1 MIDAPSWECDAVL
14 SDGAAVHIR
23 TISPDDGPRLVAFH
37 SHLSPDTVYLRFFG
51 AHPRLSP
58 AEIERF
64 THVDGRG
71 RVALVAT
78 LNEDIIGVA
87 RYDRSETNPREAEVA
102 FVISDDHQGRGLG
115 TLLLEQLAAHARAGG
130 IGVFRAQTLPHN
142 APMLDVFRRAGFE
155 HHAHYDQG
163 VVDVHMDLAPTET
176 LAAAIEERHRLAAV
190 HSIERLLKPRSI
202 AVIGAGEKTGT
213 IGHEVFANLID
224 GNFCGPLYPVHPTAQ
239 TVAGVKAYP
248 TVTDVPDHVDL
259 AVIAV
264 PSNQVASIIEQC
276 AEAGVRTAVVISA
289 GFAEVDTDGGL
300 KQGQL
305 VRQAHGGGMRVVG
318 PNCMGVINTAADVQ
332 MNATFAPVAPR
343 PGRVA
348 FASQSGGLGI
358 AVLEEVARRGI
369 GLSSFVSM
377 GNKADVSGNDLLQYW
392 AQDPDTDVILLV
404 PGVLRR
410 RPPVRA
416 GRPAG
421 VTPQTDHR
429 RQGRSDHLRPAG
441 RVVAHGRPGHP
452 RCGRRRPVRPHRR
465 HPGGHPRRP
474 PRRRPSGR
482 QPAHPGRTQSRHRW
496 QRRRPRNPG
505 RRRLRIRRTARGGAV
520 RGHAGRAAF
529 LPAPRR
535 RPHQP
540 RRHGRLRQRRRLS
553 ADPPPGPSRRRRRRG
568 HRHLRPTPRD
578 RRRRRRPGHRHRRQA
593 TRPNR
598 SWPASSGW
606 RPHRPRS
613 SPPTSPFRTSR
624 SPSPPSGPW
633 PTPATYGQWRR
644 RSPGHPVAFAD
655 IDVES
660 GRRLIRET
668 LDIRPQGGWLA
679 AADAYRL
686 LDTYRIGRP
695 RGEMVATASDA
706 AQAASAIGYPVALK
720 AGAADLLHKTDKG
733 AVRLGLRSASEV
745 EQAYAEMEHGLGDT
759 MGGALVQ
766 AMAEPG
772 VEVIVGIVHDRAFGP
787 LLMYGTGGTTV
798 ELFGDRTLQILP
810 ITDTD
815 TAELVR
821 STRGSALLFGYR
833 GSPPV
838 DVAGLEDL
846 ILRVA
851 QLAQDHPQ
859 IAEMD
864 LNPVIVGRHGAVAV
878 DAKLRIAPVD
888 PDPTIR
894 LTPSHRSHDRCRQD
908 AVEPSPRYQRRRQ
921 PSARPNNRLEPD
933 PFIANQMYPRSSDQ
947 KPNSSAVSRRPVT
960 WPGTIRTILGLSPGA
975 QGATP
980 R

>member
-1 MIDAPSWECDAVL
+1 MIDAPPWECDAVL

-37 SHLSPDTVYLRFFG
+37 SHLSPDTIYLRFFG

-87 RYDRSETNPREAEVA
+87 RYDRSETDPREAEVA

-163 VVDVHMDLAPTET
+163 VVDVHMDLTPTET

-202 AVIGAGEKTGT
+202 AVIGAGEKPGT

-224 GNFCGPLYPVHPTAQ
+224 GNFCGPLYPVHPTAPAI
-239 TVAGVKAYP
+239 AGIKAYP
-248 TVTDVPDHVDL
+248 TVIHIPDQIDL

-264 PSNQVASIIEQC
+264 PSNQVASVIEQC
-276 AEAGVRTAVVISA
+276 AEAGVHTAVVISA

-318 PNCMGVINTAADVQ
+318 PNCMGVINTAVDVQ
-332 MNATFAPVAPR
+332 MNATFAPIAPS

-392 AQDPDTDVILLV
+392 AQDPDTDVILLYLESFGDARRFAQVARQASLQKPIVAVKAGRTASGQRAASSHTAALATPDAAVDALFAHTGVIRVDTLEDLLGVAQVVGSQPIPAGHRVAIVGNAGGPGILAADACETAGLHVAELSAATQAELRSFLPSAAGLTNPVDMVASATGDDYLRTLRLVLADDDVDAVIAIFV
-404 PGVLRR
+404 PPLVTDADDVARAIATAARDTAKPVVASFVGLASPPAPLVSPDVTVPNFSFPESAVRALAHASDYGRWRR
-410 RPPVRA
+410 RP
-416 GRPAG
+416 
-421 VTPQTDHR
+421 
-429 RQGRSDHLRPAG
+429 
-441 RVVAHGRPGHP
+441 
-452 RCGRRRPVRPHRR
+452 
-465 HPGGHPRRP
+465 
-474 PRRRPSGR
+474 
-482 QPAHPGRTQSRHRW
+482 
-496 QRRRPRNPG
+496 
-505 RRRLRIRRTARGGAV
+505 
-520 RGHAGRAAF
+520 
-529 LPAPRR
+529 
-535 RPHQP
+535 
-540 RRHGRLRQRRRLS
+540 
-553 ADPPPGPSRRRRRRG
+553 
-568 HRHLRPTPRD
+568 
-578 RRRRRRPGHRHRRQA
+578 
-593 TRPNR
+593 
-598 SWPASSGW
+598 
-606 RPHRPRS
+606 
-613 SPPTSPFRTSR
+613 
-624 SPSPPSGPW
+624 
-633 PTPATYGQWRR
+633 
-644 RSPGHPVAFAD
+644 PGHPVAFAD
-655 IDVES
+655 IDIES
-660 GRRLIRET
+660 GRRLIREALET
-668 LDIRPQGGWLA
+668 RPQGGWLA
-679 AADAYRL
+679 AEDAYRL

-695 RGEMVATASDA
+695 RFETVATASDA
-706 AQAASAIGYPVALK
+706 ARVASAIGYPVALK
-720 AGAADLLHKTDKG
+720 AGAADLVHKTDKG
-733 AVRLGLRSASEV
+733 AVRLGLNSASEI
-745 EQAYAEMEHGLGDT
+745 EQAYADMELGLGDS
-759 MGGALVQ
+759 MGGAFVQ

-798 ELFGDRTLQILP
+798 ELFGDRTLQVLP

-833 GSPPV
+833 GAPPV

-864 LNPVIVGRHGAVAV
+864 LNPIIVGPRGAVAV

-894 LTPSHRSHDRCRQD
+894 
-908 AVEPSPRYQRRRQ
+908 
-921 PSARPNNRLEPD
+921 
-933 PFIANQMYPRSSDQ
+933 
-947 KPNSSAVSRRPVT
+947 
-960 WPGTIRTILGLSPGA
+960 
-975 QGATP
+975 
-980 R
+980 